1 MAYKPTVIQPARCLR
16 TVGGSSS
23 SGWPLSLI
31 LRLVVVVS
39 ARFRVR
45 VRRLAGVSL
54 AVDEQGPPVAD
65 VLLCDR
71 NDGRF
76 WPGEV
81 QSPRLVCGNAHRSVA
96 PPFRAKWAQFR
107 RNGDCRQIQRVPACN
122 LLICGGLRRETYA
135 ASCSR

>member
-76 WPGEV
+76 WPGKV
-81 QSPRLVCGNAHRSVA
+81 QALWLVCRSAHGPGA
-96 PPFRAKWAQFR
+96 PPFLSEVGA
-107 RNGDCRQIQRVPACN
+107 VSP
-122 LLICGGLRRETYA
+122 
-135 ASCSR
+135 